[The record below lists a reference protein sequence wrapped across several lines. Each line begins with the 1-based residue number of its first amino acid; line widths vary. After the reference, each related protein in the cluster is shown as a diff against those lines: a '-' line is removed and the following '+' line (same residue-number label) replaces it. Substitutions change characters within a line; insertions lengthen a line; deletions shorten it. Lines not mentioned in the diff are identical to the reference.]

1 MDISAEELKASG
13 INPRTKAPYVRQ
25 PYNKD
30 RATSAAACITAH
42 KKAEEKKEKK
52 AATETARETSDRNE
66 LVSLREKVKRLEDL
80 LEVEKQGKA
89 IAISNAELK
98 ATQGTS
104 FALLA
109 RYKDGLRDGASLS
122 RGGSLSAT
130 TATPDSAHFAEQSP
144 M

>member
-1 MDISAEELKASG
+1 M
-13 INPRTKAPYVRQ
+13 Y
-25 PYNKD
+25 
-30 RATSAAACITAH
+30 AACITAQ

-66 LVSLREKVKRLEDL
+66 FVSLREKVKRLEDL
-80 LEVEKQGKA
+80 LEVEKQGRA
-89 IAISNAELK
+89 IAISNSELK
-98 ATQGTS
+98 AMQGSS

-122 RGGSLSAT
+122 RGGSLSAA